1 MGQPGAL
8 LLGSDFKALGVARS
22 LGRRG
27 IRVAVVDTLPRSA
40 WFSRY
45 VGRRFKSS
53 GAIRGPD
60 FVDFLLRLAA
70 QESVEGWILWPAQ
83 DDALEMVAR
92 NAERLSASYR
102 LITPPWEAL
111 RWAHDK
117 RLLHQAADEV
127 GVPHPPTWYPADEEA
142 LRETPLRF
150 PVILK
155 PRVSVDL
162 QDAFG
167 RKAIPAADLTELE
180 ELYWFATRVVRPDYV
195 MVQEVVPSEAQYSV
209 GAFADRGR
217 VLSAMTAKRTRQ
229 FPIDYGLSS
238 TFVEAIDM
246 PELIEP
252 ARRILERLG
261 TTGMVEVEFI
271 VDRRDGQA
279 KLLDVN
285 PRPWGWHTLCAAC
298 GLDFS
303 SMQYDFAMGRP
314 VANLVPRYGPRW
326 IRLLT
331 DLPAGLQGIRAGA
344 LTVSAYV
351 RSLVAGPTIDS
362 VFDWRDP
369 APAAGDLAVAA
380 TRVMKAVARRER
392 PQGFGTRIESTRL
405 ERLATARRDSGS
417 ELEGTAER
425 P

>member
-1 MGQPGAL
+1 VPNAQPGAL

-27 IRVAVVDTLPRSA
+27 IPIAVVDTLPRSA

-45 VGRRFKSS
+45 VGGRFKWNDS
-53 GAIRGPD
+53 IRQAT
-60 FVDFLLRLAA
+60 FVDFLLELAA
-70 QESVEGWILWPAQ
+70 RESLQGWVLWPSQ
-83 DDALEMVAR
+83 DDALELVAR
-92 NAERLSASYR
+92 SSERLSTSYR
-102 LITPPWEAL
+102 LITQPWEVL

-127 GVPHPPTWYPADEEA
+127 GVPHPRTWYPADERDIE
-142 LRETPLRF
+142 EMPFEF

-155 PRVSVDL
+155 PRISIDL

-167 RKAIPAADLTELE
+167 RKAIPATNLPELVE
-180 ELYWFATRVVRPDYV
+180 RFRLATRVVPPDHV
-195 MVQEVVPSEAQYSV
+195 MVQEIVPSPAQYSV
-209 GAFADRGR
+209 GAFAENGR
-217 VLSAMTAKRTRQ
+217 VLVAMTARRTRQ

-238 TFVEAIDM
+238 SFVEAVDV
-246 PELIEP
+246 PGLIEP
-252 ARRILERLG
+252 ARRVLERLG

-298 GLDFS
+298 GLDFPRI
-303 SMQYDFAMGRP
+303 QYDHAMGSP
-314 VANLVPRYGPRW
+314 VPQLVPRYGHRW

-331 DLPAGLQGIRAGA
+331 DVPAGLQSIRAGT
-344 LTVSAYV
+344 LTPRAYL
-351 RSLVAGPTIDS
+351 RSVVAGPTVDS

-369 APAAGDLAVAA
+369 APAAGDVAVAA
-380 TRVMKAVARRER
+380 IRVMTALAKRKR
-392 PQGFGTRIESTRL
+392 PQGFDARLGSTRMDGVAS
-405 ERLATARRDSGS
+405 RH
-417 ELEGTAER
+417 
-425 P
+425 